1 MQRTLIA
8 ESIWRAM
15 MNSQCNKHFSLFL
28 ISQVVLTAL
37 TSVPQTATAATLSI
51 KSTSYPIPSGAFFV
65 SPNGQSGNSGR
76 SADSPWPVSQAIASA
91 PSGATIVFR
100 GGQYRN
106 VRILLNKRL
115 TLQAYPNEQPWLK
128 GSTIVDGWI
137 SEGNIWRKDNW
148 NYSFPP
154 NQHSRDIDPKFPMAG
169 YRDMV
174 YINGVAL
181 KQVGNKS
188 QVGPGTFY
196 VDARNNKLYVGTNP
210 GGKTVEATVQTE
222 GIIAWNSSS
231 AGSVVRGLGL
241 AHYADQ
247 AVKIGA
253 AGVTVENTTMAW
265 NGVDGVAVQ
274 ASDVKLRGNIISHNG
289 RKGVGGS
296 YAHRLVLENNVIS
309 NNNVENF
316 STSWGASGVK
326 LIWTNGAVLRGNT
339 VANNKSMG
347 LWADASS
354 SNITFANNVV
364 RNNMI
369 GIYFEISHNAIIAS
383 NVVHNNSTAGIM
395 ILNASA
401 ARIYNNTLARN
412 HANLLVQ
419 ETSRNNTKSS
429 EISKGITWVTR
440 NTVVKN
446 NIFWNSNGPMF
457 YAPGCAVK
465 EPSSLMVPITN
476 NNAHYRTS
484 ASQPVNFIWGLSG
497 NQCSQTFS
505 SLASFR
511 SATGLESNS
520 LDVVN
525 SSDPFF
531 VNANANDFRLKSG
544 SPAIGRGEPLPNDIA
559 NAIGVAAGRKVD
571 LGAL

>member
-1 MQRTLIA
+1 
-8 ESIWRAM
+8 
-15 MNSQCNKHFSLFL
+15 MNSQCNNHFSLL
-28 ISQVVLTAL
+28 LLSQVMLAAL
-37 TSVPQTATAATLSI
+37 TSVPQIATAATINI
-51 KSTSYPIPSGAFFV
+51 KNTSYAIPNGAFFV
-65 SPNGQSGNSGR
+65 SPTGQPGNSGR
-76 SADSPWPVSQAIASA
+76 SANSPWPVSQAIASA

-100 GGQYRN
+100 GGTYRN
-106 VRILLNKRL
+106 ARLPLNKRF

-128 GSTIVDGWI
+128 GSTVVDGWV
-137 SEGNIWRKDNW
+137 SEGNIWRKDGW

-154 NQHSRDIDPKFPMAG
+154 NQQARAVDPKHPIAG

-181 KQVGNKS
+181 KQVGNKT

-196 VDARNNKLYVGTNP
+196 VDPRNKKLYVGSNP
-210 GGKTVEATVQTE
+210 NSKTVEATTQVE
-222 GIIAWNSSS
+222 GIVMWNSST

-247 AVKIGA
+247 AIKIGTS
-253 AGVTVENTTMAW
+253 GVTVENTTMAW
-265 NGVDGVAVQ
+265 NAMEGVTVQ
-274 ASDVKLRGNIISHNG
+274 SPNVKLHGNNISYNG
-289 RKGVGGS
+289 RKGVGAS
-296 YAHRLVLENNVIS
+296 YAHRLLLENNVIS
-309 NNNVENF
+309 YNNLENF
-316 STSWGASGVK
+316 STSWSASGVK
-326 LIWTNGAVLRGNT
+326 ILWSDGVVVRGNT

-347 LWADASS
+347 LWADESS
-354 SNITFANNVV
+354 SNITFVNNVA
-364 RNNMI
+364 RNNII
-369 GIYFEISHNAIIAS
+369 GIYFEISHKAIIAS

-395 ILNASA
+395 VLNASA

-419 ETSRNNTKSS
+419 ETSRNNAKSK

-465 EPSSLMVPITN
+465 EPSSLMVPTTN
-476 NNAHYRTS
+476 NNAYYRTS
-484 ASQPVNFIWGLSG
+484 PTQPVNLIWGLSG
-497 NQCSQTFS
+497 NQCSQNFT

-511 SATGLESNS
+511 STTGLEGNS

-525 SSDPFF
+525 SNDPFF
-531 VNANANDFRLKSG
+531 VNAGANDFRLKSG
-544 SPAIGRGEPLPNDIA
+544 SPAMGRGEPLPTDIA
-559 NAIGVAAGRKVD
+559 NAVGVSAGSTVN
-571 LGAL
+571 LGALKY

>member
-1 MQRTLIA
+1 
-8 ESIWRAM
+8 M
-15 MNSQCNKHFSLFL
+15 MNSQCNNHFSLL
-28 ISQVVLTAL
+28 LLSQVMLAAL
-37 TSVPQTATAATLSI
+37 TSVPQIATAATINI
-51 KSTSYPIPSGAFFV
+51 KNTSYAIPNGAFFV
-65 SPNGQSGNSGR
+65 SPTGQPGNSGR
-76 SADSPWPVSQAIASA
+76 SANSPWPVSQAIASA

-100 GGQYRN
+100 GGTYRN
-106 VRILLNKRL
+106 ARLPLNKRF

-128 GSTIVDGWI
+128 GSTVVDGWV
-137 SEGNIWRKDNW
+137 SEGNIWRKDGW

-154 NQHSRDIDPKFPMAG
+154 NQQARAVDPKHPIAG

-181 KQVGNKS
+181 KQVGNKT

-196 VDARNNKLYVGTNP
+196 VDPRNKKLYVGSNP
-210 GGKTVEATVQTE
+210 NSKTVEATTQVE
-222 GIIAWNSSS
+222 GIVMWNSST

-247 AVKIGA
+247 AIKIGTS
-253 AGVTVENTTMAW
+253 GVTVENTTMAW
-265 NGVDGVAVQ
+265 NAMEGVTVQ
-274 ASDVKLRGNIISHNG
+274 SPNVKLHGNNISYNG
-289 RKGVGGS
+289 RKGVGAS
-296 YAHRLVLENNVIS
+296 YAHRLLLENNVIS
-309 NNNVENF
+309 YNNLENF
-316 STSWGASGVK
+316 STSWSASGVK
-326 LIWTNGAVLRGNT
+326 ILWSDGVVVRGNT

-347 LWADASS
+347 LWADESS
-354 SNITFANNVV
+354 SNITFVNNVA
-364 RNNMI
+364 RNNII
-369 GIYFEISHNAIIAS
+369 GIYFEISHKAIIAS

-395 ILNASA
+395 VLNASA

-419 ETSRNNTKSS
+419 ETSRNNAKSK

-465 EPSSLMVPITN
+465 EPSSLMVPTTN
-476 NNAHYRTS
+476 NNAYYRTS
-484 ASQPVNFIWGLSG
+484 PTQPVNLIWGLSG
-497 NQCSQTFS
+497 NQCSQNFT

-511 SATGLESNS
+511 STTGLEGNS

-525 SSDPFF
+525 SNDPFF
-531 VNANANDFRLKSG
+531 VNAGANDFRLKSG
-544 SPAIGRGEPLPNDIA
+544 SPAMGRGEPLPTDIA
-559 NAIGVAAGRKVD
+559 NAVGVSAGSTVN
-571 LGAL
+571 LGALKY